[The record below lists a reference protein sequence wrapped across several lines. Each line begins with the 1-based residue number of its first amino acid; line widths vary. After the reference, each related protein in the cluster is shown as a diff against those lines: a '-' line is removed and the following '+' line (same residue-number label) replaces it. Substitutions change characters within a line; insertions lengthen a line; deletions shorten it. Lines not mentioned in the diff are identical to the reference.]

1 MTVLGMV
8 EDSVHQLAAE
18 THGER
23 IQRIANAWLAYQG
36 DSPRAIPVAVDGT
49 DDNVRLNFAETI
61 VVKGATFLMGP
72 TGLGFQVEQ
81 DVDGSAL
88 ARFEQEWPPER
99 RAIAL
104 HQLAVNGGIAGHA
117 VLRLKRNPTRVIVV
131 DPSTFDA
138 VWDEEDIENVLRY
151 TITWTAIDPNTGEAM
166 VRRQRFEPMGGIWV
180 IFDERSTSDGDQW
193 TVIGEE
199 RHPYPWPPIF
209 HCQHL
214 PAPNEFWGRSA
225 LEPHVLDLIRAVEV
239 LASGMRKIVRHF
251 GHPVPYVIGE
261 TAKNLSSVNVALGQ
275 LLAVPNKDAKI
286 GQLEMTSELSAIITL
301 YRELRQALHEITRIP
316 EVATGKLENAGA
328 LSGVALSILYG
339 PAIELGSELRL
350 SYGPMLANLAARIL
364 ELGGQRNRIV
374 TPQWPNI
381 TPEDRQAGV
390 ERDEAELRMRVV
402 SRQTICEARGYD
414 WQEEERRMA
423 AEAEAAAQAMVDAF
437 NAGQGGGGVGG
448 GGAPPP
454 TGGDER

>member
-1 MTVLGMV
+1 M
-8 EDSVHQLAAE
+8 
-18 THGER
+18 
-23 IQRIANAWLAYQG
+23 
-36 DSPRAIPVAVDGT
+36 
-49 DDNVRLNFAETI
+49 
-61 VVKGATFLMGP
+61 
-72 TGLGFQVEQ
+72 
-81 DVDGSAL
+81 
-88 ARFEQEWPPER
+88 
-99 RAIAL
+99 
-104 HQLAVNGGIAGHA
+104 
-117 VLRLKRNPTRVIVV
+117 
-131 DPSTFDA
+131 
-138 VWDEEDIENVLRY
+138 
-151 TITWTAIDPNTGEAM
+151 
-166 VRRQRFEPMGGIWV
+166 
-180 IFDERSTSDGDQW
+180 
-193 TVIGEE
+193 
-199 RHPYPWPPIF
+199 
-209 HCQHL
+209 
-214 PAPNEFWGRSA
+214 
-225 LEPHVLDLIRAVEV
+225 LDLIRAVEV

-390 ERDEAELRMRVV
+390 ERERGRAADEVRLAADDLRSASLPTGRRRSAGSPPRPRRRRRPSSTPSTRDKV
-402 SRQTICEARGYD
+402 EASS
-414 WQEEERRMA
+414 
-423 AEAEAAAQAMVDAF
+423 AAAVHRPRREAMSA
-437 NAGQGGGGVGG
+437 
-448 GGAPPP
+448 
-454 TGGDER
+454 